1 MNIYFRENLRRLRRE
16 RDLTQ
21 EALADFLGVSFQAV
35 SKWERGESYPD
46 FELLPVIAD
55 FFSVS
60 TDDLLGVDKAKNEQ
74 EILAICEKFDK
85 KQYACSDAEFGYFMK
100 DAYKKYPADFR
111 IAVRYM
117 HYLQA
122 LCDTPEDTMK
132 LTGEISAIY
141 NRIQNYCTDDPVRIH
156 AKYLIMHHYRNLARI
171 EASPITYED
180 IYKLLDTMPSIRETR
195 DYLLCYM
202 HEFDDKERIRE
213 GCRDL
218 IDRLLL
224 YLDDAVTHF
233 VLWPS
238 MDKNKPTKEQQQEIV
253 DTLEKM
259 NAVYN
264 LFYPD
269 EVFGRSWR
277 RVIYNYGYLGQAYH
291 NLGDDDRALANLR
304 KCAELAKRFDTLP
317 DETERHNVF
326 FDGTVYK
333 KSEDESV
340 FSDTSV
346 CAQMTRHMTKNY
358 PLSDEF
364 KARPEFR
371 EIIDIMK

>member
-1 MNIYFRENLRRLRRE
+1 MNIYFKENVKRLRKE

-46 FELLPVIAD
+46 FELLPVIAG
-55 FFSVS
+55 FFGVS
-60 TDDLLGVDKAKNEQ
+60 TDTLLGVDKAKTER
-74 EILAICEKFDK
+74 EITEICEKFDK
-85 KQYACSDAEFGYFMK
+85 KQYAVSDTEFGYFMK
-100 DAYKKYPADFR
+100 DAYKKYPSDFR

-122 LCDTPEDTMK
+122 LCDTPEDTMR
-132 LTGEISAIY
+132 LTDEIRAIY
-141 NRIQNYCTDDPVRIH
+141 NRIQNYCTDDPIRIH
-156 AKYLIMHHYRNLARI
+156 AKYLILHHYRNLARI
-171 EASPITYED
+171 DSSPVTYDD
-180 IYKLLDTMPSIRETR
+180 IYRLLDTLPTIRETK

-202 HEFDDKERIRE
+202 HEFDDKERIRG

-224 YLDDAVTHF
+224 YLDDAVSHF
-233 VLWPS
+233 VLYPS
-238 MDKNKPTKEQQQEIV
+238 MDKVSPTKEQQQEMI
-253 DTLEKM
+253 DTLGKM
-259 NAVYN
+259 NEVYK

-269 EVFGRSWR
+269 EVYGRSWR

-291 NLGDDDRALANLR
+291 NLGDDEQALMHLR

-326 FDGTVYK
+326 FEGAVYK

-364 KARPEFR
+364 KARPEFK
-371 EIIDIMK
+371 EILEIMA